1 MDLGARDR
9 QGRRDKGMSDA
20 GPRQMPEAR
29 NSRYSKESIRVK
41 VRWKERVRLPTLLP
55 PNYAMQETW
64 VQSLAWEDPLEKGMS
79 THSSILAWKI
89 PWAEEPRELQ

>member
-1 MDLGARDR
+1 MGFLPNVPNVETALQDKQSTSESGPSLDLGARDR

-55 PNYAMQETW
+55 PN
-64 VQSLAWEDPLEKGMS
+64 
-79 THSSILAWKI
+79 
-89 PWAEEPRELQ
+89 